1 MKMKKIITI
10 SSILTLLTVVSCNK
24 THVCSCNT
32 TLNTNG
38 VVDQYPVVDSVI
50 NNVSTS
56 EANELC
62 NSKDRQFTQGGGTTT
77 INCELK

>member
-10 SSILTLLTVVSCNK
+10 SSLLVLMLAMSCNK
-24 THVCSCNT
+24 THVCSCDT

-38 VVDQYPVVDSVI
+38 VIDEYPVVDSVI
-50 NNVSTS
+50 NNVTTS
-56 EANELC
+56 EAIELC
-62 NSKDRQFTQGGGTTT
+62 NSKDRQYTQGGGTTT

>member
-1 MKMKKIITI
+1 MKKIIPI
-10 SSILTLLTVVSCNK
+10 LSVLTLLLVMSCNK
-24 THVCSCNT
+24 NHVCSCDT

-38 VVDQYPVVDSVI
+38 IIDEYPVVDSVI
-50 NNVSTS
+50 NNVTTS
-56 EANELC
+56 KAIELC